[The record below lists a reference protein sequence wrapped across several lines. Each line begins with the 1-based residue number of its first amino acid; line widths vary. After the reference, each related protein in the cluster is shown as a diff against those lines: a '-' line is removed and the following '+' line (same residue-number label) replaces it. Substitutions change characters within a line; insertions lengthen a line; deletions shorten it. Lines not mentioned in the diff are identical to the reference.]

1 MGASREPWVPMG
13 AGVQV
18 WRVGADHGIP
28 RSGGKPGAIQPDEPG
43 AWTLKAA
50 AASLERLAALVPAAR
65 DLGFSVWWDWG
76 AGHPEAPLGGQARWR
91 EEPPPVWSDDAAW
104 GQGLILTGPG
114 GRLDELAARWE
125 RQDPESAAAL
135 RRGLEGG
142 RSRPEAFRACGR
154 WHGLNR
160 PPYLLGILNVTRD
173 SFYAGARHFGL
184 DAALRR
190 GEAIAREGGDWIEV
204 GGESA
209 RGGTPLPA
217 EVEAERVAPVVA
229 ALRSRLEL
237 PIAVDTYKP
246 LVARAAVEAG
256 ATLIND
262 ITGGA
267 DPEMFRVAR
276 ETGAALV
283 LMHLS
288 QRPKSEYQDPGY
300 PSTVDAVRW
309 TLGERLLQAEAAG
322 VPREQLLVDPGLNFG
337 KHPRRDLAIM
347 RSLREFLAL
356 GRPVYLATSRKD
368 YLRDLLGLPPEEL
381 LEPTEAAVAYAI
393 LQGVQ
398 LFRIHDVAAMARVR
412 ATVWAIR
419 EAAAAARAG

>member
-1 MGASREPWVPMG
+1 MVTPQEPWMPMG
-13 AGVQV
+13 TRVQA
-18 WRVGADHGIP
+18 WRIAPGN
-28 RSGGKPGAIQPDEPG
+28 GGEKARRGMGEPQG
-43 AWTLKAA
+43 WTVKVA
-50 AASLERLAALVPAAR
+50 AASLDRLAALAR
-65 DLGFSVWWDWG
+65 LARQLDLTVWWDWG
-76 AGHPEAPLGGQARWR
+76 AEVGSTLQGPARWQR
-91 EEPPPVWSDDAAW
+91 EPPPLWSADAAW
-104 GQGLILTGPG
+104 GQGLILTGAPTQ
-114 GRLDELAARWE
+114 LQELAAQGDRHDGE
-125 RQDPESAAAL
+125 TAAAL
-135 RRGLEGG
+135 RRGLEAGQG
-142 RSRPEAFRACGR
+142 LPRTFRAGAES
-154 WHGLNR
+154 HSLAR

-173 SFYAGARHFGL
+173 SFYARARHFGL

-190 GEAIAREGGDWIEV
+190 GEEIAREGGDWIEV

-217 EVEAERVAPVVA
+217 AEEAERVAPVVA

-237 PIAVDTYKP
+237 PVAVDTYKP
-246 LVARAAVEAG
+246 QVARAAVEAG

-262 ITGGA
+262 ISGGA

-288 QRPKSEYQDPGY
+288 QKPKSEYSDPGY

-337 KHPRRDLAIM
+337 KHPRRDVEIM
-347 RSLREFLAL
+347 RGLGEFLAL

-398 LFRIHDVAAMARVR
+398 LFRVHDVANMVRVR

-419 EAAAAARAG
+419 EAASAVTRA